1 MESTDYLV
9 LLLSIGMSVVLVF
22 TIIAL
27 YYVIKILRNL
37 RTITEKAEHIAENV
51 DNVSEF
57 FKKSAG
63 PAAITKLIANL
74 VETVRNRGDGKDK

>member
-9 LLLSIGMSVVLVF
+9 ILLSVGMSVVLLF

-27 YYVIKILRNL
+27 YYTIKILRAL
-37 RTITEKAEHIAENV
+37 KSITDKAEHIAENV

-57 FKKSAG
+57 FRKSAG
-63 PAAITKLIANL
+63 PAAMAKLIANL
-74 VETVRNRGDGKDK
+74 VETVRNKKEDK